1 MFLSV
6 DYATKYEK
14 CQILLHERLV
24 FRLKF
29 VRQSKKYATKMG
41 KIVVLVA

>member
-6 DYATKYEK
+6 DYATKCEK

-29 VRQSKKYATKMG
+29 VRQSKKCAAKMG
-41 KIVVLVA
+41 KTWFLVA